1 MAFISKD
8 VEQEYSRL
16 VDLYPDIEGLQHP
29 LLNISDTLR
38 AYFSLADYFSDPSSE
53 STEKMLVGLRS
64 SHLLYSALS
73 RQNVTFGGKT
83 KYTDPIDI
91 CSTLFFGM
99 VKNHSFSDGNKRTAL
114 LSLLYQLNLYGFYP
128 NCSVNNYERL
138 VIAVAANKLPETFR
152 GAWKKFKK
160 FDDPEIKA
168 ISFLL
173 RKMTKRKDHSY
184 HLKITARD
192 LVQSLENYGV
202 KCDTENGKLH
212 FQRTIPGGWFRKEK
226 KLNYAIMFG
235 GWTRSVGAQTAR
247 DVLTN
252 LELYDQ
258 FPDYQSF
265 IDGQEPYYTLIQD
278 FEGPLRRLKDE

>member
-99 VKNHSFSDGNKRTAL
+99 VKNHSFS
-114 LSLLYQLNLYGFYP
+114 
-128 NCSVNNYERL
+128 
-138 VIAVAANKLPETFR
+138 ETGR
-152 GAWKKFKK
+152 Y
-160 FDDPEIKA
+160 
-168 ISFLL
+168 
-173 RKMTKRKDHSY
+173 M
-184 HLKITARD
+184 
-192 LVQSLENYGV
+192 
-202 KCDTENGKLH
+202 
-212 FQRTIPGGWFRKEK
+212 QR
-226 KLNYAIMFG
+226 
-235 GWTRSVGAQTAR
+235 
-247 DVLTN
+247 
-252 LELYDQ
+252 
-258 FPDYQSF
+258 
-265 IDGQEPYYTLIQD
+265 
-278 FEGPLRRLKDE
+278 

>member
-1 MAFISKD
+1 MAFVNKD
-8 VEQEYSRL
+8 IEQEFDRL
-16 VDLYPDIEGLQHP
+16 IELYPDIDGLSHP
-29 LLNISDTLR
+29 LLNISDVLK
-38 AYFSLADYFSDPSSE
+38 AYFSLADYFSDPTSE
-53 STEKMLVGLRS
+53 AVEKMLVGLRS
-64 SHLLYSALS
+64 ADLLYSALS

-128 NCSVNNYERL
+128 NCSVNSYERL
-138 VIAVAANKLPETFR
+138 VVAVAANRLPETFR
-152 GAWKKFKK
+152 GVWKKFKK
-160 FDDPEIKA
+160 FDDSEIKA

-184 HLKITARD
+184 HLKITARE
-192 LVQSLENYGV
+192 LVQSLEKYGV
-202 KCDTENGKLH
+202 ECSIDNGKLH
-212 FQRTIPGGWFRKEK
+212 FQRTIPGGFFKKERQ
-226 KLNYAIMFG
+226 LNFTIMFG

-247 DVLTN
+247 DVLTKM
-252 LELYDQ
+252 ELYDQ
-258 FPDYQSF
+258 FPNYQSF
-265 IDGQEPYYTLIQD
+265 MDGQEPYYSLIQD